1 MKTID
6 LRSDTV
12 TRPTPEMRR
21 VMAEAEVGDDVLGD
35 DPTVIRLQE
44 YAAGLL
50 GKEAGLYFPSGT
62 MCNQAA
68 IRALTRR
75 GDEAFLHA
83 QAHIMFYEQ
92 GAASALSQVQL
103 RVFDSPDGTLD
114 LEKMEEYVH
123 TDADVHHAPTRLVCL
138 ENTHNH
144 CGGVILPL
152 AHIREVREFCDRH
165 DLRLHLD
172 GARLGNAAA
181 ATGISLAEYGS
192 FFDTVSICLSKGLGA
207 PVGSVLLADAGTIRL
222 AQRARKVFGGGM
234 RQAGIVAA
242 AGLYALQHNLSRLA
256 DDHTRALRAGQGP
269 RRAAR
274 PRGRPG
280 KGADQHGLRR
290 YAADRP
296 AGRRA
301 HGTPRRAGRA
311 CPRRGPVVAAFRH
324 APRRRRRGHRGRRG
338 RHAERLGRGLKG
350 AAVRRNPHAG
360 RRRSDGVH
368 FRVLTDDDLADI
380 HLGTL
385 EVLERTGALVEDEE
399 AREDWRATGSSTIQE
414 RALLKA

>member
-12 TRPTPEMRR
+12 TKPSAEMRR

-35 DPTVIRLQE
+35 DPTVLRLQE

-68 IRALTRR
+68 IRTLTRR
-75 GDEAFLHA
+75 GDEVFLHA

-123 TDADVHHAPTRLVCL
+123 TDSDVHHAPTRLVCL

-144 CGGVILPL
+144 CGGVVLPIE
-152 AHIREVREFCDRH
+152 HIRAVRELCDRH
-165 DLRLHLD
+165 DLKLHLD

-181 ATGISLAEYGS
+181 ATGISLAEYAAP
-192 FFDTVSICLSKGLGA
+192 FDTVSICLSKGLGA
-207 PVGSVLLADAGTIRL
+207 PIGSVLVGDAETIRL
-222 AQRARKVFGGGM
+222 AQRARKIYGGGM

-242 AGLYALQHNLSRLA
+242 AGIYALEHNLARLA
-256 DDHTRALRAGQGP
+256 DDHTRA
-269 RRAAR
+269 
-274 PRGRPG
+274 
-280 KGADQHGLRR
+280 
-290 YAADRP
+290 
-296 AGRRA
+296 
-301 HGTPRRAGRA
+301 
-311 CPRRGPVVAAFRH
+311 
-324 APRRRRRGHRGRRG
+324 
-338 RHAERLGRGLKG
+338 
-350 AAVRRNPHAG
+350 
-360 RRRSDGVH
+360 
-368 FRVLTDDDLADI
+368 RVLANALAALPGLEVDLGKVQTNMVFAGTRESGMPAAELIDRLAEQGVLALDEAHWSIRFVTHLDLDDADI
-380 HLGTL
+380 
-385 EVLERTGALVEDEE
+385 EQAIGAVEQALPQ
-399 AREDWRATGSSTIQE
+399 AR
-414 RALLKA
+414 

>member
-12 TRPTPEMRR
+12 TKPSAEMRR

-35 DPTVIRLQE
+35 DPTVLRLQE
-44 YAAGLL
+44 YTAGLL

-68 IRALTRR
+68 IRTLTRR
-75 GDEAFLHA
+75 GDEVFLHA

-144 CGGVILPL
+144 CGGVVLPIE
-152 AHIREVREFCDRH
+152 HIRAVREFCDRH
-165 DLRLHLD
+165 DLKLHLD

-181 ATGISLAEYGS
+181 ATGISLAEYGAL
-192 FFDTVSICLSKGLGA
+192 FDTVSICLSKGLGA
-207 PVGSVLLADAGTIRL
+207 PVGSVLVGDAETILL
-222 AQRARKVFGGGM
+222 AQRARKIYGGGM

-242 AGLYALQHNLSRLA
+242 AGIYALEHNLDRLA
-256 DDHTRALRAGQGP
+256 DDHTRARVLANGLAALPGLDVDLRTVQTNMVFAGTRQTGVPAAELMDRLAGQGVLALDEAP
-269 RRAAR
+269 WS
-274 PRGRPG
+274 
-280 KGADQHGLRR
+280 LRFVTHL
-290 YAADRP
+290 D
-296 AGRRA
+296 
-301 HGTPRRAGRA
+301 
-311 CPRRGPVVAAFRH
+311 
-324 APRRRRRGHRGRRG
+324 
-338 RHAERLGRGLKG
+338 LGDDDIEQAI
-350 AAVRRNPHAG
+350 AAV
-360 RRRSDGVH
+360 
-368 FRVLTDDDLADI
+368 
-380 HLGTL
+380 
-385 EVLERTGALVEDEE
+385 
-399 AREDWRATGSSTIQE
+399 E
-414 RALLKA
+414 RALTQAGEPRAPANSRQVVCVVVTSWRQPSWPAPSSP

>member
-12 TRPTPEMRR
+12 TKPSAEMRR

-35 DPTVIRLQE
+35 DPTVLRLQE
-44 YAAGLL
+44 YTAGLL

-75 GDEAFLHA
+75 GDEVFLHA

-144 CGGVILPL
+144 CGGVVLPIE
-152 AHIREVREFCDRH
+152 HIRAVREFCDRH
-165 DLRLHLD
+165 DLKLHLD
-172 GARLGNAAA
+172 GARLGNAAV
-181 ATGISLAEYGS
+181 ATGIPLAEYGAL
-192 FFDTVSICLSKGLGA
+192 FDTVSICLSKGLGA
-207 PVGSVLLADAGTIRL
+207 PVGSVLVGDAETILL
-222 AQRARKVFGGGM
+222 AQRARKIYGGGM

-242 AGLYALQHNLSRLA
+242 AGLYALEHNLERLA
-256 DDHTRALRAGQGP
+256 DDHTRARVLANGLAALPGLEVDLRTVQTNMVFAGTRETGVP
-269 RRAAR
+269 AAE
-274 PRGRPG
+274 
-280 KGADQHGLRR
+280 LM
-290 YAADRP
+290 DRL
-296 AGRRA
+296 AG
-301 HGTPRRAGRA
+301 AGRA
-311 CPRRGPVVAAFRH
+311 GARRGALVAALRH
-324 APRRRRRGHRGRRG
+324 APRPRRRGHRAGDRRSRAG
-338 RHAERLGRGLKG
+338 AHAGGVALAG
-350 AAVRRNPHAG
+350 AAGARPPAYARRAG
-360 RRRSDGVH
+360 GAATVLWPPRPPVCYGDRRR
-368 FRVLTDDDLADI
+368 
-380 HLGTL
+380 
-385 EVLERTGALVEDEE
+385 E
-399 AREDWRATGSSTIQE
+399 AGEPRAPANSRQVVVCESVPTS
-414 RALLKA
+414 